1 MKVEAA
7 IGEIFDKI
15 TILDIKLER
24 IIDESRLKYV
34 KEEKFLLTSALKKEN
49 IKINKKL
56 YKELKDINVKIWDT
70 EAGFREKESSKV
82 FDDEFIMFARL
93 NAKFNDERFLIKR
106 GDYKTS
112 MNIFNCGISLPSSY
126 NLTEENQIRVINKL
140 EEWLS

>member
-106 GDYKTS
+106 KINEHYDSPVREQK
-112 MNIFNCGISLPSSY
+112 SY
-126 NLTEENQIRVINKL
+126 DRLYNSN
-140 EEWLS
+140 